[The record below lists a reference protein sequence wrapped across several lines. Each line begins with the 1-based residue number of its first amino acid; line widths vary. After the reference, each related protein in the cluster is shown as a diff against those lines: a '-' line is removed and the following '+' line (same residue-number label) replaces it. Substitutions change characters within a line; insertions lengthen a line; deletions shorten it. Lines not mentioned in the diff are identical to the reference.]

1 MENIK
6 DIETLRKEK
15 EELETRKTDIKDNND
30 GTLNLYD

>member
-6 DIETLRKEK
+6 DQETLRKEK
-15 EELETRKTDIKDNND
+15 EEFEKRKTDIKDNND

>member
-1 MENIK
+1 MENVK

-15 EELETRKTDIKDNND
+15 EELEKRKTDIKDNND